1 MIEILS
7 LILSLIF
14 VTLSML
20 GYGLIINKSNKN
32 HDLFFIILVGYFFLG
47 FSSLILH
54 FFVPITNLISI
65 VFLIIGIFF
74 FIKGIKNLNN
84 FKIIKKLIIFSL
96 ICFLLIS
103 FSEHPID
110 ANMYH
115 HSYIS
120 YLNTEKIIFGVAQ
133 VQFRFGHISFL
144 QYVQAI
150 ISNDFLHELTISAPN
165 LILYSFFIFF
175 CSDIILK
182 NFKKRILFLIT
193 ILISSF
199 ILIKFYRYREYGND
213 LIPFIL
219 ASYLL
224 INIIK
229 NSFYSG
235 TNNSKIINLLPIYSI
250 LIFAHKISYLF
261 SALIGLILIK
271 KKEDL
276 FKLFKSKSL
285 LIVFLIFLFSW
296 IAKNIITTS
305 CLAYPLVI
313 SCIENTSWYL
323 SGIADP
329 KNASWLTELW
339 AKDFITN
346 ENWKNLNLEQYINS
360 FEWVPNWL
368 NNHFIKIL
376 EKMLPIFA
384 VCLIISFFVFFQKN
398 KLEKIQNSS
407 NNKNF
412 IILIVLTLI
421 GVIIWFLNAP
431 IFRYG
436 AFYLVSLISLVFIFL
451 YQKKIYTV
459 NINSFKKLKVIF
471 LISIVFF
478 VSKNIE
484 RQLNSK
490 NNLFPV
496 TSFEIDKYQKIQNS
510 QLIILKPKNNTI
522 GVCYLSPLICSHEV
536 DKSIKFK
543 KNKNYFFLKR

>member
-20 GYGLIINKSNKN
+20 GYGLIINKSNKK
-32 HDLFFIILVGYFFLG
+32 HDLFFILLVGYFFFG

-54 FFVPITNLISI
+54 FFIPITNLISMFFLMFGI
-65 VFLIIGIFF
+65 IFLIKK
-74 FIKGIKNLNN
+74 IKEINN
-84 FKIIKKLIIFSL
+84 FKIIKKLTIFSIVCL
-96 ICFLLIS
+96 VLLM
-103 FSEHPID
+103 FAEHPID
-110 ANMYH
+110 SNMYH
-115 HSYIS
+115 HSYVS
-120 YLNTEKIIFGVAQ
+120 YLKTEKIIFGVAEI
-133 VQFRFGHISFL
+133 QFRFGHISFL

-150 ISNDFLHELTISAPN
+150 ISNNFLHELVIAGPN
-165 LILYSFFIFF
+165 LILLTFFIFF

-182 NFKKRILFLIT
+182 NYRKRILFVIT

-199 ILIKFYRYREYGND
+199 ILIKLSRYREYGND

-224 INIIK
+224 INVIK
-229 NSFYSG
+229 SSFY
-235 TNNSKIINLLPIYSI
+235 NRADKNKVINLLPTYSV

-261 SALIGLILIK
+261 SALVGLVLIEK
-271 KKEDL
+271 KDDIIKI
-276 FKLFKSKSL
+276 FKSKSL
-285 LIVFLIFLFSW
+285 LIIFLIFSSSW
-296 IAKNIITTS
+296 IAKNIVTTS

-329 KNASWLTELW
+329 KKAAWLTELW

-346 ENWKNLNLEQYINS
+346 ENWKKLNLDHYINS

-376 EKMLPIFA
+376 EKMLPIFV
-384 VCLIISFFVFFQKN
+384 VCTIILLFFFFQKN
-398 KLEKIQNSS
+398 KLKEIQNSQ
-407 NNKNF
+407 NNKK
-412 IILIVLTLI
+412 LIMLISLTLV

-436 AFYLVSLISLVFIFL
+436 SFYLVSLISILFIFIN
-451 YQKKIYTV
+451 QKSIYMVKI
-459 NINSFKKLKVIF
+459 NKFKKLKIIF
-471 LISIVFF
+471 LISIIFF
-478 VSKNIE
+478 ISKNIE
-484 RQLNSK
+484 RQIRSK
-490 NNLFPV
+490 SSLFPT
-496 TSFEIDKYQKIQNS
+496 TSYKMNNYQKIKNS
-510 QLIILKPKNNTI
+510 QLVILKPKNNTI

-536 DKSIKFK
+536 NKSIKFEK
-543 KNKNYFFLKR
+543 KQNYFFLKR